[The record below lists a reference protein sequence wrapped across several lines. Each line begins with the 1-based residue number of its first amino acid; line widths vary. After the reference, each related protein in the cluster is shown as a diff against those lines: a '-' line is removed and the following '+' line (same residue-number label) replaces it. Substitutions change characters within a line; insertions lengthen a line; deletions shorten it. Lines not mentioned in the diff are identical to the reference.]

1 MLRRY
6 EINDTDW
13 KRIEPLLKGK
23 AGDVGRNGTDNRL
36 FINAVIWMAR
46 SGAAWR
52 DLPQRYG
59 PWNSVY
65 RRFRRWAKSGHWQAI
80 FQALQDPDLDWAMID
95 STLVR
100 AHQQAAG
107 QKKVRPT
114 SRPSDAAEVD

>member
-65 RRFRRWAKSGHWQAI
+65 RRFRRWAKSGHWQVI